1 MAEHTQQNQEECTG
15 NCASCASA
23 NSCDDPQNTQKGLPP
38 KVEMDVKHVILVLS
52 GKGGVGKSTVAAN
65 LAMSLSNHG
74 YQTGLVDLDIHGP
87 NIPKM
92 LGIEESKLTSLDG
105 KKIDPVRLTGTL
117 GVVSMAFLLPE
128 KSSPVIWRG
137 PMKMTAIRQF
147 LEDVNWKSL
156 DFLVVDL
163 PPGTGDEVLTVA
175 QLAPNIAG
183 AVIVTTPQEVAVLDS
198 SKAVNFVKK
207 IGLKVLGIVEN
218 MSGLICPH
226 CNEEIDI
233 FGKGGGKKAAEDLE
247 VPYLGS
253 IPIDPDMRKAG
264 DEGRP
269 YIIKKPDTGADNPT
283 WQHVD
288 AVMDAILKEIEG

>member
-1 MAEHTQQNQEECTG
+1 
-15 NCASCASA
+15 
-23 NSCDDPQNTQKGLPP
+23 
-38 KVEMDVKHVILVLS
+38 
-52 GKGGVGKSTVAAN
+52 
-65 LAMSLSNHG
+65 
-74 YQTGLVDLDIHGP
+74 
-87 NIPKM
+87 
-92 LGIEESKLTSLDG
+92 
-105 KKIDPVRLTGTL
+105 
-117 GVVSMAFLLPE
+117 
-128 KSSPVIWRG
+128 
-137 PMKMTAIRQF
+137 MKMTAIRQF

-226 CNEEIDI
+226 CNEEIDL